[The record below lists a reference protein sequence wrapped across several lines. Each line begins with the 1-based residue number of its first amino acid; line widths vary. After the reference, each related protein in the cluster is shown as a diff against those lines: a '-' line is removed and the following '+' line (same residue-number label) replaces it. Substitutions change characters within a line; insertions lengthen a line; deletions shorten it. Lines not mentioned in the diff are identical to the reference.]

1 MNSLQELIAQKE
13 ALERQIAEAQR
24 SARSEAIAKVRV
36 IMAEYGLT
44 VDDLGGRGLVR
55 EARGERATKKVAAK
69 YRDPASGQEWTGRG
83 LKPKWLQSA
92 LASGKSLD
100 DFLID
105 LQ

>member
-13 ALERQIAEAQR
+13 ALERQIAEVQR
-24 SARSEAIAKVRV
+24 STRADAIAKVRA

-44 VDDLGGRGLVR
+44 VDDLGGRGQQVR
-55 EARGERATKKVAAK
+55 EPRGERTSKKVAAK
-69 YRDPASGQEWTGRG
+69 YRDAVSGQEWTGRG

-100 DFLID
+100 DFLIG
-105 LQ
+105 